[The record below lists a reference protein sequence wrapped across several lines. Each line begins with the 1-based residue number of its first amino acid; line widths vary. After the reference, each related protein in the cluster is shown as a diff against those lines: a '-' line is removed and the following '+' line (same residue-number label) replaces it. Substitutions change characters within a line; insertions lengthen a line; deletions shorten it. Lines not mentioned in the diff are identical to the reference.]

1 MKLNAARV
9 HAKLGNIDEAIEIL
23 GDFENSP
30 DADVNKTIARV
41 FNLNFSTVARRNFR
55 LENFQQMSVKT
66 LHQGRILSSAGYHN
80 ESYQRYET
88 AHQLNENDF
97 EITYSLGLAALKAQE
112 LDVAKTCLGKF

>member
-1 MKLNAARV
+1 
-9 HAKLGNIDEAIEIL
+9 
-23 GDFENSP
+23 
-30 DADVNKTIARV
+30 
-41 FNLNFSTVARRNFR
+41 
-55 LENFQQMSVKT
+55 MSFKT
-66 LHQGRILSSAGYHN
+66 LYQGRILSSAGYHD

>member
-41 FNLNFSTVARRNFR
+41 FILKFAT
-55 LENFQQMSVKT
+55 ENFV
-66 LHQGRILSSAGYHN
+66 
-80 ESYQRYET
+80 
-88 AHQLNENDF
+88 
-97 EITYSLGLAALKAQE
+97 EIFDRKM
-112 LDVAKTCLGKF
+112 

>member
-41 FNLNFSTVARRNFR
+41 FKLTLSTLAGRNFP
-55 LENFQQMSVKT
+55 S
-66 LHQGRILSSAGYHN
+66 
-80 ESYQRYET
+80 
-88 AHQLNENDF
+88 ND
-97 EITYSLGLAALKAQE
+97 
-112 LDVAKTCLGKF
+112 CGKFSPENP

>member
-41 FNLNFSTVARRNFR
+41 FILKFATIVRRNF
-55 LENFQQMSVKT
+55 
-66 LHQGRILSSAGYHN
+66 
-80 ESYQRYET
+80 
-88 AHQLNENDF
+88 
-97 EITYSLGLAALKAQE
+97 
-112 LDVAKTCLGKF
+112 

>member
-55 LENFQQMSVKT
+55 LEC
-66 LHQGRILSSAGYHN
+66 
-80 ESYQRYET
+80 
-88 AHQLNENDF
+88 ENPPSRPN
-97 EITYSLGLAALKAQE
+97 IVQCRLP
-112 LDVAKTCLGKF
+112 

>member
-41 FNLNFSTVARRNFR
+41 FNLNFATVARRNFR
-55 LENFQQMSVKT
+55 FENF
-66 LHQGRILSSAGYHN
+66 
-80 ESYQRYET
+80 
-88 AHQLNENDF
+88 
-97 EITYSLGLAALKAQE
+97 
-112 LDVAKTCLGKF
+112 

>member
-41 FNLNFSTVARRNFR
+41 FKLNFSMSERRNLR
-55 LENFQQMSVKT
+55 LENVK
-66 LHQGRILSSAGYHN
+66 
-80 ESYQRYET
+80 
-88 AHQLNENDF
+88 LN
-97 EITYSLGLAALKAQE
+97 
-112 LDVAKTCLGKF
+112 

>member
-41 FNLNFSTVARRNFR
+41 FKLNFSMSDRRNFR
-55 LENFQQMSVKT
+55 LENVK
-66 LHQGRILSSAGYHN
+66 
-80 ESYQRYET
+80 
-88 AHQLNENDF
+88 LN
-97 EITYSLGLAALKAQE
+97 
-112 LDVAKTCLGKF
+112 

>member
-41 FNLNFSTVARRNFR
+41 FKLNFSMSEPRNFR
-55 LENFQQMSVKT
+55 LENVK
-66 LHQGRILSSAGYHN
+66 
-80 ESYQRYET
+80 
-88 AHQLNENDF
+88 LN
-97 EITYSLGLAALKAQE
+97 
-112 LDVAKTCLGKF
+112 